1 MASTSSSPQRRQ
13 FTPRARSVGDE
24 PRRSRRLSVI
34 LLGVGAAI
42 TLLVASWLGLLYD
55 ANDSKLEIKE
65 VTIEN
70 SGEITLTGARYQGV
84 TSGGQPFQV
93 TADQASEAS
102 DESGRIDMQQPRA
115 TITMKNG
122 QVIQLQ
128 SNYGIFDQPND
139 QVDMTGSVVVL
150 QPSKNL
156 KLTSEALF
164 ADLQLGEM
172 RSLVPV
178 IVTDDKRRIDA
189 ASMTV
194 FDNGER
200 ILFGGTAR
208 MVMQTGKAGTAAN

>member
-1 MASTSSSPQRRQ
+1 MANTPSSPKRRQ
-13 FTPRARSVGDE
+13 FPPRARSVGDE
-24 PRRSRRLSVI
+24 PRGSRRLSVI

-42 TLLVASWLGLLYD
+42 TLLVASWLGLLHD
-55 ANDSKLEIKE
+55 VSDSKLEIKD
-65 VTIEN
+65 VTIED

-84 TSGGQPFQV
+84 TSGGQPFHV
-93 TADQASEAS
+93 TADKASEAS
-102 DESGRIDMQQPRA
+102 DGSGRIDMQQPRA

-128 SNYGIFDQPND
+128 SNYGVFDQPND
-139 QVDMTGSVVVL
+139 QVDMAGSVVVL

-189 ASMTV
+189 ATMTV
-194 FDNGER
+194 FDNGDR

-208 MVMQTGKAGTAAN
+208 MVMQTGKTGTASN

>member
-1 MASTSSSPQRRQ
+1 MANTPSSPQRRQ
-13 FTPRARSVGDE
+13 FIPRARSVGDE
-24 PRRSRRLSVI
+24 LRGSRRLSVI

-55 ANDSKLEIKE
+55 ASDSKLEIKE
-65 VTIEN
+65 VTIED

-93 TADQASEAS
+93 TAEKASEAS
-102 DESGRIDMQQPRA
+102 DGSGRIDMQQPRA

-208 MVMQTGKAGTAAN
+208 MVMQTGKAATAAN

>member
-1 MASTSSSPQRRQ
+1 MASTPSSPQRRQ
-13 FTPRARSVGDE
+13 FTPRARCVGDA
-24 PRRSRRLSVI
+24 PPGSRRLSVI

-55 ANDSKLEIKE
+55 ASDSKLEIKE
-65 VTIEN
+65 VTIED

-93 TADQASEAS
+93 TAEKASEAS
-102 DESGRIDMQQPRA
+102 DGSGRIDMQQPRA

-122 QVIQLQ
+122 QVIQLH

-189 ASMTV
+189 ATMTV
-194 FDNGER
+194 FDNGDR

-208 MVMQTGKAGTAAN
+208 MVMQTGKTGTAAN

>member
-1 MASTSSSPQRRQ
+1 
-13 FTPRARSVGDE
+13 VGDE
-24 PRRSRRLSVI
+24 PRGSRRLSAI

-84 TSGGQPFQV
+84 TSGGQPFKV

-102 DESGRIDMQQPRA
+102 DGSGRIDMQQPRA

-139 QVDMTGSVVVL
+139 QVEMTGSVIVL

-200 ILFGGTAR
+200 ILFGGTAQ

>member
-1 MASTSSSPQRRQ
+1 
-13 FTPRARSVGDE
+13 VGDE
-24 PRRSRRLSVI
+24 PRGSRRLSAI

-84 TSGGQPFQV
+84 TSGGQPFKV

-102 DESGRIDMQQPRA
+102 DGSGRIDMQQPRA

-189 ASMTV
+189 ATMTV

-208 MVMQTGKAGTAAN
+208 MVMQTGKTATAAN

>member
-1 MASTSSSPQRRQ
+1 
-13 FTPRARSVGDE
+13 VGDE
-24 PRRSRRLSVI
+24 PRGSRRLSAI

-102 DESGRIDMQQPRA
+102 DGSGLIDMQQPRA

-122 QVIQLQ
+122 QVSQLQ

-139 QVDMTGSVVVL
+139 QVEMTGSVVVL
-150 QPSKNL
+150 QPSINL

-189 ASMTV
+189 ATMTV

-208 MVMQTGKAGTAAN
+208 MVMQTGKTATAAN